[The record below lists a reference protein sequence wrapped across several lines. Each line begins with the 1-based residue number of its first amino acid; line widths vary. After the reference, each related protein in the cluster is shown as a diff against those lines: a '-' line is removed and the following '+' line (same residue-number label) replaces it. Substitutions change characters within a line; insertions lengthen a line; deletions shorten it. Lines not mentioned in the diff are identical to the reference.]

1 MRTPIHNSNELR
13 IFFDLM
19 KKKLHENEHKD
30 RPDIGTVPKLFAL
43 MLREAAEFMEEFD
56 KDGEKYTEEKA
67 LELADIANFAFL
79 MYYAMETK
87 DVN

>member
-1 MRTPIHNSNELR
+1 
-13 IFFDLM
+13 M
-19 KKKLHENEHKD
+19 KEKLALNEHKD
-30 RPDIGTVPKLFAL
+30 RPNIGTVPKLFAL

-79 MYYAMETK
+79 MYYAMENNNA
-87 DVN
+87 D